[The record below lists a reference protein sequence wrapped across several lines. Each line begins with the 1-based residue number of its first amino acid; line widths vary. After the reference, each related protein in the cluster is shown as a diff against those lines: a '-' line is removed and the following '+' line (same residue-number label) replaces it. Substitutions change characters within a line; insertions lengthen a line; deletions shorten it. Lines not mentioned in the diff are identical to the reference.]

1 MNSDYDLYRLFLSGD
16 ISAYDQLLLRY
27 GDRLIFYLYG
37 YLHNW
42 HDSEDLMIESFA
54 RIMAKKPLLKT
65 ESFKAYLY
73 KVARNLAVHQYRWQ
87 SRHREFSPDDPDT
100 EMADPESPENIY
112 FDRNQKEILDL
123 CLKRID
129 PIEREALYLVYM
141 EGLSYKETADIMH
154 VTTKKIDHLLEN
166 GKKHMRK
173 ELEKEGVT
181 DAHQ

>member
-65 ESFKAYLY
+65 ETFRL
-73 KVARNLAVHQYRWQ
+73 RTCLL
-87 SRHREFSPDDPDT
+87 
-100 EMADPESPENIY
+100 PEIRFPG
-112 FDRNQKEILDL
+112 RDL
-123 CLKRID
+123 
-129 PIEREALYLVYM
+129 
-141 EGLSYKETADIMH
+141 GLP
-154 VTTKKIDHLLEN
+154 
-166 GKKHMRK
+166 
-173 ELEKEGVT
+173 
-181 DAHQ
+181 